1 MNKIKLITFLLVLI
15 NTFAFGQ
22 NTLEHKVVAGETI
35 YAIARKYNTSVETIY
50 QLNPKIKGKTLQ
62 INAVLSLPTQEENKT
77 LATTEKP
84 QFHKVKK
91 GESFY
96 SISKIYGLSITDL
109 ESLNPTI
116 KPNKLKKGTRLNIQK
131 PNAQEVVATEKTQT
145 VEIVANNKEDE
156 NQQNEIDNELI
167 NKDSIFTVLHIIK
180 RKETKYGVSKQY
192 GISIHELETLNPNL
206 PSDFPVGYQLIIKK
220 DQQVVV
226 AHNSTEQ
233 DTTSLSYDEEEM
245 VEKMSNDF
253 NSKADFLVEKASQY
267 IGIKYKYG
275 GTTPKGFDCSGL
287 MCTTFKEIDLSL
299 PRTSSAQAN
308 YGEKIKMKESQKGDL
323 IFFATGRK
331 NRISHVGMITEVNE
345 DEIKFIHASTSSGVM
360 ISSSKE
366 PYFASRIIQV
376 NRVLN
381 E

>member
-1 MNKIKLITFLLVLI
+1 MCEINKMKLITFLFVLI
-15 NTFAFGQ
+15 NAFVFGQ
-22 NTLEHKVVAGETI
+22 NSAEHKVIAGETI
-35 YAIARKYNTSVETIY
+35 YAIARKHNTSVETIY
-50 QLNPKIKGKTLQ
+50 KLNPKLKGKTLQ
-62 INAVLSLPTQEENKT
+62 VNTVLQLPKLQENETITTIEN
-77 LATTEKP
+77 P
-84 QFHKVKK
+84 QFHETRK

-96 SISKIYGLSITDL
+96 SISKKYGLSIADL
-109 ESLNPTI
+109 ELLNPTI
-116 KPNKLKKGTRLNIQK
+116 KPNKLKAGVVLNIQK
-131 PNAQEVVATEKTQT
+131 PHTIEVVKTEVTDVAVENKATTNQES
-145 VEIVANNKEDE
+145 EIN
-156 NQQNEIDNELI
+156 NEII
-167 NKDSIFTVLHIIK
+167 NKDSIFTILHIIK
-180 RKETKYGVSKQY
+180 PKETKYGIAKQY
-192 GISIHELETLNPNL
+192 GINIHELEILNPNL

-220 DQQVVV
+220 DKQVIV
-226 AHNSTEQ
+226 ADNSTSQ
-233 DTTSLSYDEEEM
+233 NTTSLSYDEEEM
-245 VEKMSNDF
+245 VEKMSHEF
-253 NSKADFLVEKASQY
+253 NSKADLLVEKASQY

-299 PRTSSAQAN
+299 PRTSSAQAG
-308 YGEKIKMKESQKGDL
+308 YGEKIKMNESQKGDL